1 MNTTARIIA
10 ALALMALVAGCGARG
25 PLEPPPG
32 ADTKPPPE
40 PFVLDPVI

>member
-32 ADTKPPPE
+32 ADTNPPPE

>member
-10 ALALMALVAGCGARG
+10 AAALMALVAGCGARG

-32 ADTKPPPE
+32 AEQKPPPE
-40 PFVLDPVI
+40 PFVLDKVI